1 MRLQAPAE
9 RQLALNNLDAHLSD
23 FLTDSRES
31 ALFTPTE
38 RHELERE
45 AENCR
50 EHCQTLLVSLETGKK
65 VTVCINHV
73 MKPYDMVLS
82 NFFFFFCLS
91 VEKDELASRAYL
103 SELQSIKSHLEDA
116 ESRLMRGIQ
125 TPHPSTISD
134 VADNAAHIAEQE
146 VRRSDQHNYSLYWSI
161 GGQSVLQ
168 F

>member
-9 RQLALNNLDAHLSD
+9 RQQALNNLDAHLSD

-38 RHELERE
+38 RRELERE

-73 MKPYDMVLS
+73 MTPYDMVFS
-82 NFFFFFCLS
+82 IFFFLLFFS
-91 VEKDELASRAYL
+91 GE
-103 SELQSIKSHLEDA
+103 
-116 ESRLMRGIQ
+116 G
-125 TPHPSTISD
+125 
-134 VADNAAHIAEQE
+134 
-146 VRRSDQHNYSLYWSI
+146 
-161 GGQSVLQ
+161 
-168 F
+168 

>member
-9 RQLALNNLDAHLSD
+9 RQQALNNLDAHLSD

-38 RHELERE
+38 RRELERE

-73 MKPYDMVLS
+73 MTPYDMVFS
-82 NFFFFFCLS
+82 HFFFFFS

-116 ESRLMRGIQ
+116 ESRLMRGMQ
-125 TPHPSTISD
+125 NPHPSTISGD
-134 VADNAAHIAEQE
+134 VADNAVHIAEQE

-161 GGQSVLQ
+161 SGQSVLQ